1 MNKYPDS
8 IDKITKARLRFS
20 ALGSVVS
27 IALAMFFIGTLVFFA
42 FFSSEMIHNLSK
54 KLEMEILFYGEVK
67 EADITAFE
75 QKLKLEPFIA
85 ASRVSSRN
93 ENTQE
98 AIKTVGNNFLE
109 IIESNPI
116 NASVIISVNP
126 NYGNTDSLT
135 KISKEMMQNRI
146 VRDVVYPDVIVKS
159 VHNNLLTIQLT
170 IIGIC
175 LVFILISMLLIANSI
190 RLNVFAKR
198 LNIRSMLLVGATR
211 GFVRKPFV
219 WKGFVQG
226 VWGGFLAVILLGFL
240 LYKGNQY
247 FPEFIDFTY
256 IQILSLI
263 LAGIYVF
270 SIIFTMLIALFSVN
284 KYIKIN
290 RDRLYL

>member
-1 MNKYPDS
+1 MSKYPDS

-54 KLEMEILFYGEVK
+54 KLEMEILFYGDVK

-85 ASRVSSRN
+85 ASRVSSRE
-93 ENTQE
+93 ENTKE

-135 KISKEMMQNRI
+135 KISKEMMQYRI

-190 RLNVFAKR
+190 RLNVYAKR

-211 GFVRKPFV
+211 GFVRRPFV

-226 VWGGFLAVILLGFL
+226 VWGGFLAVVLLGFL

-247 FPEFIDFTY
+247 FPQFIDFTY

>member
-1 MNKYPDS
+1 MSKYPDS

-42 FFSSEMIHNLSK
+42 FFSSEMIQNLSK

-85 ASRVSSRN
+85 ASRVSSRD
-93 ENTQE
+93 ENTKE

-135 KISKEMMQNRI
+135 KISKEIMEHRI

-190 RLNVFAKR
+190 RLNVYAKR

-211 GFVRKPFV
+211 GFVRRPFV

-226 VWGGFLAVILLGFL
+226 VWGGFLAIILLGFL

-256 IQILSLI
+256 IHILSLI

>member
-42 FFSSEMIHNLSK
+42 FFSSELIHNLSK

-135 KISKEMMQNRI
+135 KISKEMMQHRI

-190 RLNVFAKR
+190 RLNVYAKR

>member
-1 MNKYPDS
+1 MSKYPDS

-42 FFSSEMIHNLSK
+42 FFSSEMINNLSK
-54 KLEMEILFYGEVK
+54 KLEMEILFYGDVK

-85 ASRVSSRN
+85 ASRVSSRE
-93 ENTQE
+93 ENTKE

-135 KISKEMMQNRI
+135 KISKEMMQYRI

-190 RLNVFAKR
+190 RLNVYAKR

-211 GFVRKPFV
+211 GFVRRPFV

-226 VWGGFLAVILLGFL
+226 VWGGFLAVVLLGFL

-247 FPEFIDFTY
+247 FPQFIDFTY

>member
-1 MNKYPDS
+1 MSKYPDS

-42 FFSSEMIHNLSK
+42 FFSSEMINNLSK

-85 ASRVSSRN
+85 ASRVSSRD
-93 ENTQE
+93 ENTKE

-135 KISKEMMQNRI
+135 KISKEIMEHRI

-190 RLNVFAKR
+190 RLNVYAKR

-211 GFVRKPFV
+211 GFVRRPFV

-226 VWGGFLAVILLGFL
+226 VWGGFLAIILLGFL

-256 IQILSLI
+256 INILSLI
-263 LAGIYVF
+263 LAGIFVF

>member
-54 KLEMEILFYGEVK
+54 KLEMEILFYGDVK

-85 ASRVSSRN
+85 ASRVSSRE
-93 ENTQE
+93 ENTKE

-211 GFVRKPFV
+211 GFVRRPFV

>member
-27 IALAMFFIGTLVFFA
+27 IALAMFFMGTLVFFA
-42 FFSSEMIHNLSK
+42 FFSSEMIQNLSK
-54 KLEMEILFYGEVK
+54 KLEMEILFYGDVK

-85 ASRVSSRN
+85 ASRVSSRD

-211 GFVRKPFV
+211 GFVRRPFV

>member
-54 KLEMEILFYGEVK
+54 KLEMEILFYGDVK

-85 ASRVSSRN
+85 ASRVSSRE
-93 ENTQE
+93 ENTKE

-135 KISKEMMQNRI
+135 KISKEMMQYRI

-211 GFVRKPFV
+211 GFVRRPFV

>member
-27 IALAMFFIGTLVFFA
+27 IALAMFFMGTLVFFA

-54 KLEMEILFYGEVK
+54 KLEMEILFYGDVK

-85 ASRVSSRN
+85 ASRVSSRE
-93 ENTQE
+93 ENTKE

-135 KISKEMMQNRI
+135 KISKEMMQHRI

-211 GFVRKPFV
+211 GFVRRPFV

-226 VWGGFLAVILLGFL
+226 VWGGFLAVVLLGFL

-247 FPEFIDFTY
+247 FPQFIDFTY

>member
-1 MNKYPDS
+1 MSKYPDS

-42 FFSSEMIHNLSK
+42 FFSSEMINNLSK

-85 ASRVSSRN
+85 ASRVSSRD
-93 ENTQE
+93 ENTKE

-135 KISKEMMQNRI
+135 KISKEIMEHRI

-190 RLNVFAKR
+190 RLNVYAKR

-211 GFVRKPFV
+211 GFVRRPFV

-226 VWGGFLAVILLGFL
+226 VWGGFLAIILLGFL

-256 IQILSLI
+256 IHILSLI
-263 LAGIYVF
+263 LAGIFVF

>member
-54 KLEMEILFYGEVK
+54 KLEMEILFYGDVK

-85 ASRVSSRN
+85 ASRVSSRE
-93 ENTQE
+93 ENTKE

-135 KISKEMMQNRI
+135 KISKEMMQYRI

-190 RLNVFAKR
+190 RLNVYAKR

-211 GFVRKPFV
+211 GFVRRPFV

-226 VWGGFLAVILLGFL
+226 VWGGFLAVVLLGFL

>member
-135 KISKEMMQNRI
+135 KISKEMMQHRI

-175 LVFILISMLLIANSI
+175 LIFILISMLLIANSI
-190 RLNVFAKR
+190 RLNVYAKR

>member
-27 IALAMFFIGTLVFFA
+27 IALAMFFMGTLVFFA
-42 FFSSEMIHNLSK
+42 FFSSEMIQNLSK
-54 KLEMEILFYGEVK
+54 KLEMEILFYGDVK

-85 ASRVSSRN
+85 ASRVSSRE
-93 ENTQE
+93 ENTKE

-135 KISKEMMQNRI
+135 KISKEMMQYRI

-190 RLNVFAKR
+190 RLNVYAKR

-211 GFVRKPFV
+211 GFVRRPFV

-226 VWGGFLAVILLGFL
+226 VWGGFLAVVLLGFL

-247 FPEFIDFTY
+247 FPQFIDFTY

>member
-1 MNKYPDS
+1 MSKYPDS
-8 IDKITKARLRFS
+8 IDKITKARLQFS

-42 FFSSEMIHNLSK
+42 FFSSEMIQNLSK
-54 KLEMEILFYGEVK
+54 KLEMEILFYGDVK

-85 ASRVSSRN
+85 SSRVSSRD
-93 ENTQE
+93 ENTKE

-135 KISKEMMQNRI
+135 KISKEIMQHRI

-190 RLNVFAKR
+190 RLNVYAKR

-211 GFVRKPFV
+211 GFVRRPFV

-226 VWGGFLAVILLGFL
+226 VWGGFLAIILLGFL

-256 IQILSLI
+256 IHILSLI
-263 LAGIYVF
+263 LAGIFVF

>member
-1 MNKYPDS
+1 MSKYPDS

-42 FFSSEMIHNLSK
+42 FFSSEMIQNLSK

-85 ASRVSSRN
+85 ASRVSSRD
-93 ENTQE
+93 ENTKE

-135 KISKEMMQNRI
+135 KISKEIMEHRI

-190 RLNVFAKR
+190 RLNVYAKR

-211 GFVRKPFV
+211 GFVRRPFV